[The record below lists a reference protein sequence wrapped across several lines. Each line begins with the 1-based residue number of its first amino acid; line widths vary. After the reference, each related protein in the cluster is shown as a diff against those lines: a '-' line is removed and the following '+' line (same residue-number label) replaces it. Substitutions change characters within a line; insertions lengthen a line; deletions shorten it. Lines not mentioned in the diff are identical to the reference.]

1 MYARLYVDSDIYIYL
16 NIDEKKKASERTNES
31 ERERERESQK
41 REQNDCSRVED
52 TLNYAI
58 SLIFFVGL
66 LLLVS
71 AHESEHFEITQ
82 KANESA

>member
-1 MYARLYVDSDIYIYL
+1 MYARLYVDADIYIYL
-16 NIDEKKKASERTNES
+16 NIDEKKKASERAS
-31 ERERERESQK
+31 SFVKERTRANERESQK

-66 LLLVS
+66 Y
-71 AHESEHFEITQ
+71 F
-82 KANESA
+82 